1 MIPEARE
8 VHLSRKDR
16 KVLEGCCRSPVT
28 LQRDLKRARIV
39 LLAADGRSTRSIAKE
54 VGVQPRIVS
63 LWRHR
68 YADHGLEG
76 LQDKPRPGKQPIY
89 TKTTDK
95 RILKLL
101 DKPPPQGF
109 ARWTGPLLA
118 EALGDVDVQYVWRF
132 LRSHKIDL
140 VVRKSWCESNDP
152 NFTAKAA
159 DVVGLYV
166 APPNK
171 AIVLCV
177 DEKPSIQAL
186 ERAQGYLKLPNGRA
200 LTGQSHDY
208 KRHGTTT
215 LFAALEV
222 ATGKIIATHSKRRR
236 RVEFLDFMNS
246 VTAAFPDRKLHVILD
261 NLNTHKKNE
270 PWLKAHPNVQF
281 HFTPTSASW
290 LNQVKTL
297 MRRMGIETLY
307 RRPRTTKPEPGHK
320 IYPYLLRGMEITR
333 PNQVW
338 AMDITYIPM
347 AHGFVYLAVVLDWA
361 TRRVLSWRLS
371 ITMEAAFCVET
382 LEDAL
387 ARHGKPEI
395 FNTDQG
401 SQFTGAAFTSALAS
415 NGIAISMDGKGA
427 WRDNVFVERLW
438 RSVKYEEV
446 YLRAYETVGEA
457 RASIGRY
464 FDFYNGRRPHS
475 SLDDATPD
483 QAYFNQPPFRLA
495 A

>member
-16 KVLEGCCRSPVT
+16 KVLEASSRSPRT

-39 LLAADGRSTRSIAKE
+39 LLAAAGRSTRSIAKE

-76 LQDKPRPGKQPIY
+76 LKDKPRPGKQPIY

-246 VTAAFPDRKLHVILD
+246 VTAAYPGRQLHVILD

-270 PWLKAHPNVQF
+270 HWLKAHPNVHF
-281 HFTPTSASW
+281 HFMPTSASW
-290 LNQVKTL
+290 LNQV
-297 MRRMGIETLY
+297 E
-307 RRPRTTKPEPGHK
+307 
-320 IYPYLLRGMEITR
+320 
-333 PNQVW
+333 VW
-338 AMDITYIPM
+338 FSILQ
-347 AHGFVYLAVVLDWA
+347 GQS
-361 TRRVLSWRLS
+361 LS
-371 ITMEAAFCVET
+371 
-382 LEDAL
+382 
-387 ARHGKPEI
+387 
-395 FNTDQG
+395 
-401 SQFTGAAFTSALAS
+401 GASFTSLKQLQEHIDAYINAY
-415 NGIAISMDGKGA
+415 NDKAEP
-427 WRDNVFVERLW
+427 FVWTKKKIRQ
-438 RSVKYEEV
+438 RRFK
-446 YLRAYETVGEA
+446 
-457 RASIGRY
+457 
-464 FDFYNGRRPHS
+464 GRRITQ
-475 SLDDATPD
+475 L
-483 QAYFNQPPFRLA
+483 
-495 A
+495 